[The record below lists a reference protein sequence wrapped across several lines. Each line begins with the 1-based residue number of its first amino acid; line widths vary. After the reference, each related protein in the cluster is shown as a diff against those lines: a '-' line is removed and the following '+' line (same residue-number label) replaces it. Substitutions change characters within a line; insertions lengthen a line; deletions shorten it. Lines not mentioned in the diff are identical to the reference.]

1 MRFYH
6 RFVDETLDDN
16 GTLQQFSLHYP
27 DNFNFGYDVVDAIA
41 DEAPQRRALVWCNQR
56 GDERIFTFSEIKE
69 LSNRAANFFRAQGV
83 KQGDR
88 VMVMLK
94 RHHEYWYTIVGL
106 HKLGAVVIPAT
117 HMLTTKD
124 MEYRGGDRRGR
135 HRRGSRPL
143 QVRLASEQDHRPR
156 QSSRLCGL
164 CTGHCRGLPGA

>member
-94 RHHEYWYTIVGL
+94 RHHEYCTPSSACTSW
-106 HKLGAVVIPAT
+106 
-117 HMLTTKD
+117 
-124 MEYRGGDRRGR
+124 
-135 HRRGSRPL
+135 
-143 QVRLASEQDHRPR
+143 VRWSSPPPTCSPPRTWSTASTPLASAPWW
-156 QSSRLCGL
+156 
-164 CTGHCRGLPGA
+164 

>member
-88 VMVMLK
+88 VMVCLL
-94 RHHEYWYTIVGL
+94 YTSFADWE
-106 HKLGAVVIPAT
+106 HT
-117 HMLTTKD
+117 
-124 MEYRGGDRRGR
+124 
-135 HRRGSRPL
+135 
-143 QVRLASEQDHRPR
+143 
-156 QSSRLCGL
+156 
-164 CTGHCRGLPGA
+164 